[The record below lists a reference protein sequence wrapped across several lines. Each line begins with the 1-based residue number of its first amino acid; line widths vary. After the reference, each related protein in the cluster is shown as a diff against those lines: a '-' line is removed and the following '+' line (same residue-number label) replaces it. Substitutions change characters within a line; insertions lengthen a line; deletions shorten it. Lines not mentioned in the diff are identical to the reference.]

1 MLGFFRFLFELVV
14 YRRSLNPSRI
24 YIEISKNC
32 LQLSASKLL
41 NSLSRSFF
49 FKLWKNKRWSEWPT
63 HWKERTGIEG
73 NNINTIAQMKKTLL
87 AWQSQK
93 YMYWLF
99 FPPSQSLCCN
109 YCHFMWARSSVCCV
123 SIFFSSLCRSVF
135 SRLLLCTFSQ
145 WNVTVLNMTVV
156 GLFDFREEIKCLFSK

>member
-1 MLGFFRFLFELVV
+1 MAVIKFSARLKVTGDMKNTFRKFEWFNWICWVFFDFFFELVV
-14 YRRSLNPSRI
+14 YSRSLNPSRI

-49 FKLWKNKRWSEWPT
+49 FKLWKNERWSEWPT

-87 AWQSQK
+87 CLAWQSQK

-99 FPPSQSLCCN
+99 SASQSLCCN

-123 SIFFSSLCRSVF
+123 SIFFSLSF
-135 SRLLLCTFSQ
+135 S
-145 WNVTVLNMTVV
+145 
-156 GLFDFREEIKCLFSK
+156 I

>member
-1 MLGFFRFLFELVV
+1 MAVIKFSARLKVTSDMKNTFRKFEWFNWICWVFSDFFFLFSELVV
-14 YRRSLNPSRI
+14 YRRSLSPSRI

-99 FPPSQSLCCN
+99 FPSIAIPLLQLLSF
-109 YCHFMWARSSVCCV
+109 HV
-123 SIFFSSLCRSVF
+123 S
-135 SRLLLCTFSQ
+135 
-145 WNVTVLNMTVV
+145 
-156 GLFDFREEIKCLFSK
+156 